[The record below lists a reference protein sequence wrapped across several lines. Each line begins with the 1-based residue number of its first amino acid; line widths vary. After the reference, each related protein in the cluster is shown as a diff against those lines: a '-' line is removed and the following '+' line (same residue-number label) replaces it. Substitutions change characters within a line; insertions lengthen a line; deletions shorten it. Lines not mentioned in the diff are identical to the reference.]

1 MLSSDQIRS
10 EFLAFFK
17 EKGHEIVESSS
28 LVPANDPT
36 LLFTNAGMNQ
46 FKDVFLGLE
55 KRNYVRAAT
64 SQKCVRAGGKHNDL
78 ENVGYTARHHTFF
91 EMLGNFSFG
100 DYFKKEAIQY
110 AWELLTEV
118 YKIPKEK
125 LLVTVYA
132 DDDEAYSI
140 WEKDIGLPETKII
153 RIGDNKGKKY
163 ASDNFWMMGDTGPC
177 GPCSE
182 IFYDHG
188 KDIPGGPPGSKNED
202 GDRFIEIWNLV
213 FMQFN
218 QDENGV
224 MHNLPKPSVDTGMG
238 LERISAV
245 LQDVHSNYEIDL
257 FQKLIKEAAKLCQVD
272 DLSNP
277 SLKVLSDHI
286 RAVTFLINDGVLP
299 SNEGRGYVLRRIIR
313 RAIRHGYK
321 LGLRNPFFN
330 KLVRVLHDLMGN
342 TYPIKDNKLQSIA
355 DEINNEESRFFETI
369 DNGMNILNDA
379 ISKTI
384 KEKLKILSGAVA
396 FKLHDTYGFPLDLT
410 ADICREKKLLVNEDE
425 FQQEM
430 DIQKNRARESG
441 KFKSK
446 QIYDYNGPET
456 QFVGYEKLHENSKI
470 MGLLNDHG
478 SIPQLNEHDEAIII
492 LDKTPFYAESGG
504 QVGDT
509 GFITSDNYKF
519 QVNDTYKIKPNVFAH
534 DGIVLK
540 GKINVGDDAEAK
552 IDISRRESIMRNHSS
567 THLLHKALRLIL
579 GDHVEQKGSLV
590 TEDKTRFDFSHSK
603 SLSDDEKKQIESIVN
618 DEILKNQATQ
628 TRIMSIKDAQK
639 EGAMML
645 FDEKYESN
653 VRVLDIG
660 NSRELCGGTHV
671 NHTGDI
677 GLFKIQSESGI
688 ASGIRRIEATSGL
701 NVLNMLDGQNNLIG
715 NLSKELNSH
724 PDELTSKVNQL
735 INQLKNNEKE
745 LATLKSKIASNQS
758 DELTSNAIAI
768 KNFSYLGA
776 RVDNKNANELREM
789 IDKIKTKLKS
799 AVIILASKESD
810 KVSFAI
816 GVTDNLTQTIKAGQ
830 IAKFIGEI
838 VGGKGGGRDNMA
850 MAGGPNTQE
859 IDQAL
864 KAAQNLLSK

>member
-1 MLSSDQIRS
+1 
-10 EFLAFFK
+10 
-17 EKGHEIVESSS
+17 
-28 LVPANDPT
+28 
-36 LLFTNAGMNQ
+36 
-46 FKDVFLGLE
+46 
-55 KRNYVRAAT
+55 
-64 SQKCVRAGGKHNDL
+64 
-78 ENVGYTARHHTFF
+78 
-91 EMLGNFSFG
+91 
-100 DYFKKEAIQY
+100 
-110 AWELLTEV
+110 
-118 YKIPKEK
+118 
-125 LLVTVYA
+125 
-132 DDDEAYSI
+132 
-140 WEKDIGLPETKII
+140 
-153 RIGDNKGKKY
+153 
-163 ASDNFWMMGDTGPC
+163 
-177 GPCSE
+177 
-182 IFYDHG
+182 
-188 KDIPGGPPGSKNED
+188 
-202 GDRFIEIWNLV
+202 
-213 FMQFN
+213 
-218 QDENGV
+218 
-224 MHNLPKPSVDTGMG
+224 
-238 LERISAV
+238 
-245 LQDVHSNYEIDL
+245 
-257 FQKLIKEAAKLCQVD
+257 
-272 DLSNP
+272 
-277 SLKVLSDHI
+277 
-286 RAVTFLINDGVLP
+286 
-299 SNEGRGYVLRRIIR
+299 
-313 RAIRHGYK
+313 
-321 LGLRNPFFN
+321 
-330 KLVRVLHDLMGN
+330 MGN
-342 TYPIKDNKLQSIA
+342 TYPIKDKKLQSIA

-430 DIQKNRARESG
+430 DIQKNRAREAG

-478 SIPQLNEHDEAIII
+478 SIPQLKEHDEAIII

-509 GFITSDNYKF
+509 GFITSDNFKF
-519 QVNDTYKIKPNVFAH
+519 QVNDTYTIKPNVFAH

-540 GKINVGDDAEAK
+540 GKINVGEEVGAK

-567 THLLHKALRLIL
+567 THLLHKALRLTL

-590 TEDKTRFDFSHSK
+590 TEDRTRFDFSHSK
-603 SLSDDEKKQIESIVN
+603 PLSVEEKKQIEFIVN
-618 DEILKNQATQ
+618 DEILKNQTTQ
-628 TRIMSIKDAQK
+628 TRIMSVKDAQK

-645 FDEKYESN
+645 FDEKYKSS

-677 GLFKIQSESGI
+677 GLFKIQSETGI

-701 NVLNMLDGQNNLIG
+701 NVLNMLDSQNNLIS
-715 NLSKELNSH
+715 NLSKELNTHS
-724 PDELTSKVNQL
+724 DELTSKVNQL

-745 LATLKSKIASNQS
+745 LAALRSKIASNQS
-758 DELTSNAIAI
+758 DELTSNAIEI
-768 KNFSYLGA
+768 KNFSYLGT

-799 AVIILASKESD
+799 AVIILASEESD

-816 GVTDNLTQTIKAGQ
+816 GVTDNLTQTIKAGE

-850 MAGGPNTQE
+850 MAGGPSTQE
-859 IDQAL
+859 IDKAL